1 MSSKRIAREGE
12 VGSCA
17 AAWSGVA
24 GRCGPGGA
32 CATFTLCSEGAGQ
45 DGGGGLSVFLDMQA
59 VSKSK
64 VAANSIKEEVL
75 RDERYPVHRIAD
87 ALLPYLQVLVS
98 KFRPERV
105 VLFGSYAYGKPTVD
119 SDVDLLVVK
128 PLQGS
133 ARVAATAIRKAF
145 QPLRRQGVNLPFDI
159 VVRDSRD
166 LDERLA
172 RGAMFHK
179 DITSRGITLV

>member
-1 MSSKRIAREGE
+1 MNAVVESKI
-12 VGSCA
+12 
-17 AAWSGVA
+17 
-24 GRCGPGGA
+24 
-32 CATFTLCSEGAGQ
+32 
-45 DGGGGLSVFLDMQA
+45 
-59 VSKSK
+59 
-64 VAANSIKEEVL
+64 AANSIKEEVL

-105 VLFGSYAYGKPTVD
+105 VLFGSYAYGKPTAD

-133 ARVAATAIRKAF
+133 ARAAATAIRKAF
-145 QPLRRQGVNLPFDI
+145 QTLRREGINLPFDI
-159 VVRDSRD
+159 VVRDPKD

-172 RGAMFHK
+172 RGAMFHA
-179 DITSRGITLV
+179 DITNRGVMLV

>member
-1 MSSKRIAREGE
+1 MNAVVESKI
-12 VGSCA
+12 
-17 AAWSGVA
+17 
-24 GRCGPGGA
+24 
-32 CATFTLCSEGAGQ
+32 
-45 DGGGGLSVFLDMQA
+45 
-59 VSKSK
+59 
-64 VAANSIKEEVL
+64 AANSINEEVL
-75 RDERYPVHRIAD
+75 RDVRYPVHRIAD

-133 ARVAATAIRKAF
+133 GRAEATAIRKAF
-145 QPLRRQGVNLPFDI
+145 QPLRRQRVNLPFNI

-172 RGAMFHK
+172 RGAMFHA
-179 DITSRGITLV
+179 DITSRGGVIFLGLSEQALAVVALLV

>member
-1 MSSKRIAREGE
+1 MHTVAESK
-12 VGSCA
+12 
-17 AAWSGVA
+17 
-24 GRCGPGGA
+24 
-32 CATFTLCSEGAGQ
+32 F
-45 DGGGGLSVFLDMQA
+45 
-59 VSKSK
+59 
-64 VAANSIKEEVL
+64 AANSIKEEVL

-105 VLFGSYAYGKPTVD
+105 VLFGSYAYGKPTAD

-133 ARVAATAIRKAF
+133 ARAAATAIRKAF
-145 QPLRRQGVNLPFDI
+145 QPLRREGINLPFDI
-159 VVRDSRD
+159 VVRDPKD

-172 RGAMFHK
+172 RGAMFHA
-179 DITSRGITLV
+179 DITNRGVMLV

>member
-1 MSSKRIAREGE
+1 MHTVAESKF
-12 VGSCA
+12 A
-17 AAWSGVA
+17 A
-24 GRCGPGGA
+24 
-32 CATFTLCSEGAGQ
+32 
-45 DGGGGLSVFLDMQA
+45 
-59 VSKSK
+59 K
-64 VAANSIKEEVL
+64 SIKEEVL

-105 VLFGSYAYGKPTVD
+105 VLFGSYAYGKPTAD

-133 ARVAATAIRKAF
+133 ARAAATAIRKAF
-145 QPLRRQGVNLPFDI
+145 QPLRREGINLPFDI
-159 VVRDSRD
+159 VVRDPKD

-172 RGAMFHK
+172 RGAMFHA
-179 DITSRGITLV
+179 DITNRGVMLV